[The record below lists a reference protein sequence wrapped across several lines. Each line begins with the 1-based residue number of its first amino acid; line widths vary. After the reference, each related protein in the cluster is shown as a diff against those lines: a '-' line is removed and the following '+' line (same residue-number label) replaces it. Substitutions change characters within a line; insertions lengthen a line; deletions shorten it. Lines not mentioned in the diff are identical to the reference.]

1 MRAPCS
7 DFQETNGLIY
17 FARMLDKIRLQ
28 AGGELP
34 PGYFVGV
41 ADGTHFDGR
50 CAKFLNINYDKLVE
64 RTLQGG
70 SDEEVW
76 HGALLMAAVAGRKKS
91 WSGTNSWPKRGWRDE
106 STAELEETKKELGF
120 EGRADIQTWMDLHRR
135 RRRPAAQ
142 VFLTSDAPLVFPLLS
157 ALIPLPGRTGQATR
171 TIRNC
176 K

>member
-1 MRAPCS
+1 MRAPCT
-7 DFQETNGLIY
+7 DYQETSGVIY

-70 SDEEVW
+70 SDEEILEWCFANGGRRRPEEILVW
-76 HGALLMAAVAGRKKS
+76 NQFLA
-91 WSGTNSWPKRGWRDE
+91 KRGWRDE

-120 EGRADIQTWMDLHRR
+120 AGRADIQTWMDLHDADEG
-135 RRRPAAQ
+135 RPPR
-142 VFLTSDAPLVFPLLS
+142 FS
-157 ALIPLPGRTGQATR
+157 
-171 TIRNC
+171 
-176 K
+176 